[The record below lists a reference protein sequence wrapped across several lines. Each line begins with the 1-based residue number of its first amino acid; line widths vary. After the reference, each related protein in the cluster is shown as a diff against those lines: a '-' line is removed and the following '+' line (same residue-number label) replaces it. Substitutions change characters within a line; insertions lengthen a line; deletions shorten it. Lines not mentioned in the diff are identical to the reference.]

1 MKEKNNNTP
10 TAKEQWRIFK
20 RLITY
25 TNKYKVLL
33 IIALIFLFLNT
44 VVRAVIPQVAKE
56 FIDNYIGNSNF
67 NRNIVIF
74 TIIIYYSLFLLEAI
88 FYYVGGMSF
97 EKLSFGIIKDLRNE
111 SFRNVQKLG
120 MKYFDN
126 TSSGGIVSR
135 LTNDTESISNMFSLV
150 FSNFISGTFLIVVSL
165 YSIFILDITVG
176 FLTLS
181 LLPII
186 FVCMYYYRK
195 LSVKVVGDMRSK
207 LSSINSK
214 LAESIDGMTII
225 QSFRQEN
232 RVIDE
237 FEKTNNDYYK
247 LYIKYLRVDSL
258 LLRPA
263 LALLKMIAY
272 IMLLMYFGLR
282 GEVLGL
288 TAGTMYALIQYI
300 NRFFN
305 PMIDLTQSF
314 STLQTSVVSAERVFK
329 LIDEE
334 EYEPHQLNKDV
345 YIEEGNIEFKNVSFS
360 YNGEIDVLKN
370 ISFKV
375 NKGETI
381 AFVGHTGSGKSSI
394 INLFM
399 RFYEFNRGEIL
410 IDGTNIKDYSRKELF
425 KNIGLVL
432 QDPFL
437 YHGNIEDNIKLFS
450 SDISS
455 EDVEEAAKFVDADN
469 FITQLENSYKHKVT
483 ERGSTFSSGQRQL
496 IAFARTIAHKPKI
509 LILDEATAN
518 IDSETEEII
527 QNSLRKMRRGRT
539 TIAIAHRL
547 STIQDANCIY
557 VLNKGEI
564 VESGTHEELLE
575 KKGLYYKMYKL
586 QTGMM

>member
-1 MKEKNNNTP
+1 MVEKNNTP
-10 TAKEQWRIFK
+10 TAKEQWKIFK
-20 RLITY
+20 RLIKY
-25 TNKYKVLL
+25 TNKYKILL
-33 IIALIFLFLNT
+33 ITALIFLFFNT
-44 VVRAVIPQVAKE
+44 IVRALIPQVAKE
-56 FIDNYIGNSNF
+56 FIDNYIGNNNF

-74 TIIIYYSLFLLEAI
+74 TVIVYYLLFLLEAI
-88 FYYVGGMSF
+88 FYYVGGISF
-97 EKLSFGIIKDLRNE
+97 AKLSYGVIKDLRNE

-126 TSSGGIVSR
+126 TSSGSIVSR

-150 FSNFISGTFLIVVSL
+150 FSNFISGTFLILVSL
-165 YSIFILDITVG
+165 YSIFILDVTVG

-186 FVCMYYYRK
+186 FIFMYYYRK
-195 LSVKVVGDMRSK
+195 LSVKAVGGMRSK

-214 LAESIDGMTII
+214 LAESIEGMSII
-225 QSFRQEN
+225 QSFRQED
-232 RVIDE
+232 RIIED
-237 FEKTNNDYYK
+237 FEKTNKEYYT
-247 LYIKYLRVDSL
+247 LYLKYLRVDSL

-314 STLQTSVVSAERVFK
+314 STLQTSVVSAERIFK
-329 LIDEE
+329 LIDEKD
-334 EYEPHQLNKDV
+334 YEPIQLDKNSIIK
-345 YIEEGNIEFKNVSFS
+345 EGNIEFKNVSFS
-360 YNGEIDVLKN
+360 YNGEVDVLKN

-399 RFYEFNRGEIL
+399 RFYEFDRGDIF
-410 IDGTNIKDYSRKELF
+410 IDNVNIKDYSRAELF
-425 KNIGLVL
+425 NNIGLVL

-437 YHGNIEDNIKLFS
+437 YHGNIEDNIRLFS
-450 SDISS
+450 NNITS
-455 EDVEEAAKFVDADN
+455 EEVVEAAKFVDADS
-469 FITQLENSYKHKVT
+469 FISKLDNSYKHKVT

-518 IDSETEEII
+518 IDSETEELI
-527 QNSLRKMRRGRT
+527 QNSLRKMRKGRT

-575 KKGLYYKMYKL
+575 KKGMYYKMYRL